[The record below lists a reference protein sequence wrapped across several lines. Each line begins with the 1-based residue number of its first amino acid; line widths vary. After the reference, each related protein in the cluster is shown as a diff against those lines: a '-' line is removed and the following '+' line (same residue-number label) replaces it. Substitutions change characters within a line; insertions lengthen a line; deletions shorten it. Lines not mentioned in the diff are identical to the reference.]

1 MIGDPKP
8 AKRIVDGDAGRI
20 KVALEGRCR
29 CCGRTWGLNRMH
41 LVPKGQGG
49 DDVDDNIAPGCG
61 SGTTGCHGALTAHT
75 REWRVIASQLRAS
88 LTDAEVA
95 YILQKK
101 GQDWLDRTYPRR
113 EMLA

>member
-1 MIGDPKP
+1 MISDPKP
-8 AKRIVDGDAGRI
+8 AKRIVDKDAGRA
-20 KVALEGRCR
+20 KVLMEGRCR
-29 CCGRTWGLNRMH
+29 CCGRTWSLNRMH

-75 REWRVIASQLRAS
+75 RDWRIVAARLRENLTADEIAYCLA
-88 LTDAEVA
+88 
-95 YILQKK
+95 KK

>member
-1 MIGDPKP
+1 MISDPKP
-8 AKRIVDGDAGRI
+8 AKRIVDKDAGRA
-20 KVALEGRCR
+20 KVLMEGRCR
-29 CCGRTWGLNRMH
+29 CCGRTWSLNRMH

-75 REWRVIASQLRAS
+75 RDWRIVAARLRENQTADEIAYCLA
-88 LTDAEVA
+88 
-95 YILQKK
+95 KK